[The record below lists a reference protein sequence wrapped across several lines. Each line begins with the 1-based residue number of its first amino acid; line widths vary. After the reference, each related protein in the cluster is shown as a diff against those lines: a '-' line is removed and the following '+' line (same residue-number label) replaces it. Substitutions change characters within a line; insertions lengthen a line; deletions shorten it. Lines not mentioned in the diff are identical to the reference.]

1 MNYLQKLNLTDN
13 HDVKTCH
20 FFNSFFYTQLMH
32 KNDGYEYRKV
42 ARWTKKVDI
51 FDLQKVVVPVNINNA
66 HWAIAVMYMQDEKI
80 EYVDKWWWQR
90 KTRC

>member
-1 MNYLQKLNLTDN
+1 MYYFFTSQLTYNDF
-13 HDVKTCH
+13 TTRS
-20 FFNSFFYTQLMH
+20 SFFYTQLMH